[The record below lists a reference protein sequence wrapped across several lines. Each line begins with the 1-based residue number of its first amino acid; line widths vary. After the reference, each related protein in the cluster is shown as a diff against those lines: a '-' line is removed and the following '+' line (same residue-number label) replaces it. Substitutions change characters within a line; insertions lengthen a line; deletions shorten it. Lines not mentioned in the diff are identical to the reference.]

1 MAHRGVL
8 DTNTIPNKKIR
19 RISCSC
25 KGNEM
30 RKHEHFGRKCHCLVD
45 TPKGKGKNAHIQVT
59 EADVDFIILGR
70 T

>member
-1 MAHRGVL
+1 MA
-8 DTNTIPNKKIR
+8 NKKIR

-30 RKHEHFGRKCHCLVD
+30 RKHEHFGRKCHCLID
-45 TPKGKGKNAHIQVT
+45 TPKGTRSKHGFSHIQVT
-59 EADVDFIILGR
+59 EADVDYIILGR

>member
-1 MAHRGVL
+1 MA
-8 DTNTIPNKKIR
+8 NKKIR

-30 RKHEHFGRKCHCLVD
+30 RKHEHFGRKCHCLID
-45 TPKGKGKNAHIQVT
+45 TPKGTRSKHGFSHIQVT

>member
-1 MAHRGVL
+1 MA
-8 DTNTIPNKKIR
+8 NKKIR

-30 RKHEHFGRKCHCLVD
+30 RKHEHFGRKCHCLID
-45 TPKGKGKNAHIQVT
+45 TPKGTRSKHGFSNIQVT

>member
-1 MAHRGVL
+1 MA
-8 DTNTIPNKKIR
+8 DKKIS

-30 RKHEHFGRKCHCLVD
+30 RKQGKMNVPTHYGRKCHCLID
-45 TPKGKGKNAHIQVT
+45 TPKGTRSKHGFSHIQVT

>member
-1 MAHRGVL
+1 MA
-8 DTNTIPNKKIR
+8 DKKIR

-30 RKHEHFGRKCHCLVD
+30 RKHEHFGRKCHCLID
-45 TPKGKGKNAHIQVT
+45 TPKGTRSKHGFSHIQVT

>member
-1 MAHRGVL
+1 MA
-8 DTNTIPNKKIR
+8 DKKIR

-25 KGNEM
+25 KRNEM
-30 RKHEHFGRKCHCLVD
+30 RKHEHFGRMCHCLVD
-45 TPKGKGKNAHIQVT
+45 TPKGKGKKAHIQVT